1 MMRCFI
7 AVELPDALK
16 QEVAQL
22 QAEFK
27 RTGADV
33 KWVEPAS
40 LHLTIKFLGDVP
52 EEKVAALTQE
62 FKAKRWPRVLPPSE
76 LPPAV
81 LGQSS
86 PAFQTRHMEW
96 RGAQLRAAGGISS
109 ASPVASPFTITLEG
123 IGAFPKTTYPRVIW
137 VGVGEGKE
145 SLVNL
150 ARCVEEI
157 CSRLG
162 FASEERRFCA
172 HLTIGR
178 LRSQNKLAGL
188 IKKLQGV
195 EFKAATPA
203 PVDRLILFQS
213 TLSSK
218 GPTYTP
224 LAEIP
229 LG

>member
-1 MMRCFI
+1 MIRAFI

-27 RTGADV
+27 QTGADV
-33 KWVEPAS
+33 KWLESAS
-40 LHLTIKFLGDVP
+40 LHLTLKFLGDIP
-52 EEKVAALTQE
+52 EEKVEDCLSTAG
-62 FKAKRWPRVLPPSE
+62 R
-76 LPPAV
+76 
-81 LGQSS
+81 SS
-86 PAFQTRHMEW
+86 A
-96 RGAQLRAAGGISS
+96 AAG
-109 ASPVASPFTITLEG
+109 PVARPFTITLEG

-162 FASEERRFCA
+162 FAPEERPFSA

-178 LRSQNKLAGL
+178 LRSQNQLAGL
-188 IKKLQGV
+188 IKKLQV
-195 EFKAATPA
+195 AEFKGATPA
-203 PVDRLILFQS
+203 PVNRLILFQS
-213 TLSSK
+213 TLSPK

>member
-16 QEVAQL
+16 QEVAEI

-27 RTGADV
+27 QTGADV
-33 KWVEPAS
+33 KWVESAS
-40 LHLTIKFLGDVP
+40 LHLTIKFLGDIG
-52 EEKVAALTQE
+52 EDKISALKE
-62 FKAKRWPRVLPPSE
+62 SLPFTLHPS
-76 LPPAV
+76 
-81 LGQSS
+81 S
-86 PAFQTRHMEW
+86 
-96 RGAQLRAAGGISS
+96 
-109 ASPVASPFTITLEG
+109 FTITLEG
-123 IGAFPKTTYPRVIW
+123 IGAFPKTIFPRVIW

-150 ARCVEEI
+150 ARYVEEI

-162 FASEERRFCA
+162 FAPEERPFSA

-178 LRSQNKLAGL
+178 VRSRQGLAPL
-188 IKKLQGV
+188 IKKLQV
-195 EFKAATPA
+195 AEFRGSVPA
-203 PVDRLILFQS
+203 PVSQLTLFQS
-213 TLSSK
+213 TLSPK